1 MKNFQ
6 ILKVLDLIRVLFERF
21 DIDYLTMR
29 RILQV
34 KLTMDGRRPTT
45 IMSQN
50 MGNKKKKDS
59 NQFYKSLWFYAF
71 IGLTMVPILFI
82 GDNVMFQMSLIYG
95 VLMFLI
101 MTAMIS
107 DFSSVLLDV
116 RDQTVIGT
124 RPVDSKTIS
133 AARAV
138 HVSIYLFMLT
148 TAIVSAPLI
157 AGTIKYGI
165 LFGVLFVLTVFFSDL
180 FIVAITA
187 LLYYVILKFFG
198 GERLRDIINYV
209 QIGLSI
215 TIVIGYQ
222 VLARAFD
229 FVGLDASFSPDWW
242 NLLLPPVWFGAPFAV
257 VLSGAGGTYYYSF
270 VALAI
275 IVPIA
280 ALLVYL
286 ATLPA
291 FEKNLLKLIDQT
303 SPSKRKSFRGRER
316 IASLITGSGEEHAF
330 YQFAEKMLKNE
341 RDLKLKIYPSLG
353 FAIIFPFVFLYNN
366 YSAGQSFDAI
376 TSGSSYL
383 TIYASM
389 MMIPGIVIML
399 QYSSKSKGEW
409 IYHVAPIQNT
419 TMIIKGTLKAFLV
432 RLFAPIFV
440 LISLI
445 YSFLFGP
452 RIIPDLMIV
461 LLISLVY
468 SVVCFKLLKG
478 TLPFSQPFESAGQ
491 SDGWK
496 TIPFALL
503 IPVFGGAHYLLTKV
517 PFGVWIY
524 LVILVA
530 IVPFI
535 WKQGLKTTQKQELS

>member
-6 ILKVLDLIRVLFERF
+6 MLKVLDVFRVLFERF

-50 MGNKKKKDS
+50 MGNQKKKDS

-71 IGLTMVPILFI
+71 IGLTMVPILFV

-157 AGTIKYGI
+157 AGTIQYGVLFGI
-165 LFGVLFVLTVFFSDL
+165 LFVITVFFSDL

-209 QIGLSI
+209 
-215 TIVIGYQ
+215 
-222 VLARAFD
+222 
-229 FVGLDASFSPDWW
+229 
-242 NLLLPPVWFGAPFAV
+242 
-257 VLSGAGGTYYYSF
+257 
-270 VALAI
+270 
-275 IVPIA
+275 
-280 ALLVYL
+280 
-286 ATLPA
+286 
-291 FEKNLLKLIDQT
+291 
-303 SPSKRKSFRGRER
+303 
-316 IASLITGSGEEHAF
+316 
-330 YQFAEKMLKNE
+330 
-341 RDLKLKIYPSLG
+341 
-353 FAIIFPFVFLYNN
+353 
-366 YSAGQSFDAI
+366 
-376 TSGSSYL
+376 
-383 TIYASM
+383 
-389 MMIPGIVIML
+389 
-399 QYSSKSKGEW
+399 
-409 IYHVAPIQNT
+409 
-419 TMIIKGTLKAFLV
+419 
-432 RLFAPIFV
+432 
-440 LISLI
+440 
-445 YSFLFGP
+445 
-452 RIIPDLMIV
+452 
-461 LLISLVY
+461 
-468 SVVCFKLLKG
+468 
-478 TLPFSQPFESAGQ
+478 
-491 SDGWK
+491 
-496 TIPFALL
+496 
-503 IPVFGGAHYLLTKV
+503 
-517 PFGVWIY
+517 
-524 LVILVA
+524 
-530 IVPFI
+530 
-535 WKQGLKTTQKQELS
+535 